1 MKKTKILFWIPTI
14 IIFLF
19 EGVLVLFT
27 FNSPFAKQGITDL
40 GYPIYFG
47 TFFAIFK
54 VLGTLALIIPKVP
67 GRVKEWAYVGF
78 GIDFISAFISIMVV
92 DGFGFGAIL
101 PLIFLGLLILS
112 YVNFHKLHPEIK
124 FA

>member
-1 MKKTKILFWIPTI
+1 MKKEKILFWVPTI

-19 EGVLVLFT
+19 EGVLVAFT
-27 FNSPFAKQGITDL
+27 FNSQLAKDGITHL
-40 GYPIYFG
+40 GYPVYFG
-47 TFFAIFK
+47 TFFAISK
-54 VLGTLALIIPKVP
+54 ILGALALIIPKVP
-67 GRVKEWAYVGF
+67 ARVKEWAYVGF

-112 YVNFHKLHPEIK
+112 YVKFHKLHPEIK